1 MTASLVSSAR
11 FDAPRERGSASA
23 GTLMLAPEA
32 GLVAV
37 ARELAVGRLLVA
49 EVDPTDV
56 RRGRTLRATLDEA
69 VENALAFRGALPPQ
83 VAMDAPLETVLL
95 DQVMRARALGC
106 SGLAAVLPTLLPL
119 VDDEGRLSAE
129 DGASF
134 ISWLGATR
142 RSPLVLVLGEQSRY
156 VSLLAPVSVGALA
169 RQAAAVRTGP
179 KPSSDELPPSDP
191 TPAPPRVVTRSDAA
205 PPRETQPV
213 ALAQS
218 TAAQPQLAVPTVLV
232 APVEADARL
241 VRAETPEPP
250 KTTLRGLGGLGSGPN
265 GPSGSSASSAPSG
278 LLEHQR
284 SARSTGEAP
293 GVVAPPSELAS
304 VPVSGPTSAPLPT
317 ATPEPPSVRP
327 AALEGEL
334 AALGRESGHGVR
346 RADGRPNGRA
356 PRELRAAQHTPAPPA
371 VAPIPAAPA
380 VPAPRRERR
389 ERSFN
394 SDLLRS
400 MAQDLDGARGP
411 KPPRVLEHLF
421 TTRYVPLLEALSDG
435 FEDDFVEATV
445 DAFRSTFDHGYS
457 EAFAAM
463 RVTGKRPAMVLDA
476 PEVATRI
483 ARLNG
488 ARNVQLVLVDAMS
501 YSVGERVL
509 GRLKNVIGG
518 QAVVVEQG
526 VLWSALPTDT
536 ATQLT
541 LLGRGVEGLR
551 EGAAPSE
558 PDPGIT
564 RGRSVSTLRR
574 ERIGSRDLLKLDVVE
589 ARLRL
594 AGPPFGERLDA
605 IADEVTDVLA
615 RFVQQL
621 QPRTLCY
628 VFGDH
633 GFRLPREGGG
643 PMTGPAQ
650 HGGASPEEVL
660 VPAFAMLAGGV
671 H

>member
-11 FDAPRERGSASA
+11 SDAHRERSAPSS

-49 EVDPTDV
+49 EVDPSDV
-56 RRGRTLRATLDEA
+56 RLGRTLRSTLDEA

-83 VAMDAPLETVLL
+83 VAMDAPLETVLQ

-119 VDDEGRLSAE
+119 VDDEGRLSSD
-129 DGASF
+129 DGAAF

-142 RSPLVLVLGEQSRY
+142 RSPLVLVLGEQSRH

-169 RQAAAVRTGP
+169 RQAAAVRGGP
-179 KPSSDELPPSDP
+179 KPAADELPPSEP
-191 TPAPPRVVTRSDAA
+191 TPPPPRAALCADGTPAA
-205 PPRETQPV
+205 PVVRPV
-213 ALAQS
+213 EPAI
-218 TAAQPQLAVPTVLV
+218 PTVLV
-232 APVEADARL
+232 APSEAYEA
-241 VRAETPEPP
+241 P
-250 KTTLRGLGGLGSGPN
+250 KTTQRGLGSLGPLDERRERGERRERV
-265 GPSGSSASSAPSG
+265 GTRASSG
-278 LLEHQR
+278 WLEHQR
-284 SARSTGEAP
+284 IDVRGAEGSTPTVSA
-293 GVVAPPSELAS
+293 
-304 VPVSGPTSAPLPT
+304 PTASAPLPT

-327 AALEGEL
+327 AALDTALDTEL
-334 AALGRESGHGVR
+334 EPRALE
-346 RADGRPNGRA
+346 A
-356 PRELRAAQHTPAPPA
+356 PRRGEARPPRVREARGEGRDAREVREVRERAQTPPPPA
-371 VAPIPAAPA
+371 VAPALAPH
-380 VPAPRRERR
+380 RERR
-389 ERSFN
+389 ERPQFN
-394 SDLLRS
+394 AELLRQ

-435 FEDDFVEATV
+435 FENAFVEATV
-445 DAFRSTFDHGYS
+445 EAFRSTFDHGYS

-463 RVTGKRPAMVLDA
+463 RVTGKRPSMVLDA

-509 GRLKNVIGG
+509 GRLKRAVGA
-518 QAVVVEQG
+518 QAVLVEQG

-594 AGPPFGERLDA
+594 AGPAFGERLDG

-615 RFVQQL
+615 RYVQQL

-660 VPAFAMLAGGV
+660 VPAFAILAGGV